1 LGGYQGKIFPV
12 NPNYD
17 ELQGERCFAS
27 IVDLPE
33 TPDLVVFAVGDH
45 RIEASLDEAIAAGVP
60 AAVIQSTL
68 YLDDDPAP
76 QLRERVRDKIQKAG
90 MLVCGANGMG
100 FYNVRDH
107 VWTCGFDSTSHDA
120 PGNVA
125 LISHSG
131 SGMSGIID
139 CEERLRINVAVSTG
153 NELSV
158 TMDEY
163 LDFVL
168 DLPETR
174 AVGLFLETARNPEG
188 FRKALAKAVDRGI
201 PIVALKVGRTTRS
214 AQLAISHSGAM
225 AGIDATYE
233 ALFDRYGVQRARDQ
247 DELTTMLIM
256 FAEMHPVGAGGL
268 VTLHDSGGE
277 RQLLVDLADD
287 AGVPLAE
294 LSNETVSALEDVLD
308 PELPAINPL
317 DAWSRGG
324 ADAAEKLTRCL
335 TLMMQDPGAAV
346 GAVIHDRAPGGTIY
360 PGYLAYMQQAHAD
373 SGKPVALVSA
383 RQGTGCDAAATTS
396 THAGLP
402 VLDGVSQFLA
412 GVRAMFAYRD
422 FRLRAAPAPGVVDRE
437 RIARWRSSLADGR
450 TLGESASLKLLS
462 EFGIDVTATVAASS
476 ANDALLAA
484 DTVGYPVALKTA
496 AAKILHKS
504 DQGGVILGIEDEGKL
519 RAAYLTM
526 SGKLGKDVLISA
538 MAPQGI
544 EMLLGIKRD
553 PQFGPVVLIGFG
565 GVLAETLGDI
575 QFALPPFDAAHARRC
590 VERMRLRPLLDGLRG
605 EPPVA
610 IDAFCEAAA
619 NFSELADAL
628 ADDVVE
634 ADVNPI
640 IVHSRGAIAVDALFI
655 GRDEKDDQDAEA

>member
-1 LGGYQGKIFPV
+1 
-12 NPNYD
+12 
-17 ELQGERCFAS
+17 
-27 IVDLPE
+27 
-33 TPDLVVFAVGDH
+33 
-45 RIEASLDEAIAAGVP
+45 
-60 AAVIQSTL
+60 
-68 YLDDDPAP
+68 
-76 QLRERVRDKIQKAG
+76 
-90 MLVCGANGMG
+90 
-100 FYNVRDH
+100 
-107 VWTCGFDSTSHDA
+107 
-120 PGNVA
+120 
-125 LISHSG
+125 
-131 SGMSGIID
+131 
-139 CEERLRINVAVSTG
+139 
-153 NELSV
+153 
-158 TMDEY
+158 
-163 LDFVL
+163 
-168 DLPETR
+168 
-174 AVGLFLETARNPEG
+174 
-188 FRKALAKAVDRGI
+188 
-201 PIVALKVGRTTRS
+201 
-214 AQLAISHSGAM
+214 
-225 AGIDATYE
+225 
-233 ALFDRYGVQRARDQ
+233 
-247 DELTTMLIM
+247 
-256 FAEMHPVGAGGL
+256 
-268 VTLHDSGGE
+268 
-277 RQLLVDLADD
+277 
-287 AGVPLAE
+287 
-294 LSNETVSALEDVLD
+294 
-308 PELPAINPL
+308 
-317 DAWSRGG
+317 
-324 ADAAEKLTRCL
+324 
-335 TLMMQDPGAAV
+335 
-346 GAVIHDRAPGGTIY
+346 
-360 PGYLAYMQQAHAD
+360 
-373 SGKPVALVSA
+373 
-383 RQGTGCDAAATTS
+383 
-396 THAGLP
+396 
-402 VLDGVSQFLA
+402 
-412 GVRAMFAYRD
+412 
-422 FRLRAAPAPGVVDRE
+422 VDRE